1 MLVIIEQYH
10 SYAVELLKKIIRDTL
25 HMCLE
30 NNNVFYK
37 YPFEFR
43 ENNSTNQALTE
54 ITEQIRNACDK
65 GLYTCGVYLDLQK
78 AFDTVNQNILLAKL
92 KHYGI
97 KGTSFDWFKSFICD
111 RVQYTSIDLKESS
124 TKIVSHGVPQGSV
137 LGPLLFII
145 FINDLNNSVK
155 NSKVH
160 HYADDTN
167 LLLTG
172 KSLKKINKQ
181 VNQDLALICRWLRA
195 NKISLNTSKTEII
208 IFRPKQKQITKHL
221 NFRIS
226 GHKINTCSKVRYL
239 GIILEE
245 HWNQI
250 NSEAPSDL
258 LQKSRSE
265 IREYITNKSIS
276 NY

>member
-145 FINDLNNSVK
+145 FINDLNKSVK

-167 LLLTG
+167 LLLTE

>member
-78 AFDTVNQNILLAKL
+78 TFDTVNQNILLAKL

-97 KGTSFDWFKSFICD
+97 KGNSLDWFKSFICD

>member
-65 GLYTCGVYLDLQK
+65 GLYTWGVYLDLQEV
-78 AFDTVNQNILLAKL
+78 FDTIKQNILLAKL
-92 KHYGI
+92 IHYGI
-97 KGTSFDWFKSFICD
+97 KGTSFDWFMSFICD
-111 RVQYTSIDLKESS
+111 RVQQ
-124 TKIVSHGVPQGSV
+124 IVSHGVPQGSV
-137 LGPLLFII
+137 LLPLLFIV
-145 FINDLNNSVK
+145 FINYLNKSVN

-160 HYADDTN
+160 YYDGDTN
-167 LLLTG
+167 MLLRE

-181 VNQDLALICRWLRA
+181 ATQDLDLIICRWLLA
-195 NKISLNTSKTEII
+195 CKISLNTSKTETI
-208 IFRPKQKQITKHL
+208 IFRPKQKQIAKHL